1 MLFRSAT
8 MAGHL
13 SSELEVG
20 DPVLVQREATA
31 DRKGPT
37 RFQSRVHDGIYV
49 IKRKVSPT
57 AFVVEDLVDKEYVPK
72 FSQPLHAERLV
83 RLDMPE
89 LGLESGQPRRLEM
102 RESPVDPWNVYT
114 LERFGADGRVRL
126 LLQDGAAQTRKWMDL
141 TKCEYRWLQ

>member
-1 MLFRSAT
+1 

-20 DPVLVQREATA
+20 DPVLARREATA

-37 RFQSRVHDGIYV
+37 RFQSRVYDGIFV

-57 AFVVEDLVDKEYVPK
+57 TFVVEDLVDKEYVPK

-89 LGLESGQPRRLEM
+89 LGLEPGQPRRLEM
-102 RESPVDPWNVYT
+102 RESLVDPWNVYT
-114 LERFGADGRVRL
+114 LESFGADGRVRL
-126 LLQDGAAQTRKWMDL
+126 LLQDGAAQTRKWVD
-141 TKCEYRWLQ
+141 